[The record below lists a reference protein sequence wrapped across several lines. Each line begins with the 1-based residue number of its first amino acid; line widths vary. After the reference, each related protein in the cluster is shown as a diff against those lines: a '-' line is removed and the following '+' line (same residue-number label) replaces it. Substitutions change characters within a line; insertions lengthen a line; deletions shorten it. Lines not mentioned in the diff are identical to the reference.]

1 VPKKAKAKVIKL
13 PTKSS
18 KKKVAVSKSRP
29 KKPHWFRMESFWEKN
44 AQSVMKVGDEDI
56 VLCGWVPPYNDVA
69 VCLVPPS
76 ITQQQGL
83 ALQKIL
89 EANLRAPC
97 LVLTSNTQLVR
108 LKQIPEAEALRIM
121 EEGAPDAIVQ
131 VTKEEGREE
140 EGREEEED
148 QADESA
154 DRPA

>member
-1 VPKKAKAKVIKL
+1 VSEKKAKPKAKVIKL
-13 PTKSS
+13 P
-18 KKKVAVSKSRP
+18 KKKGAPRKPSRP
-29 KKPHWFRMESFWEKN
+29 KKPHWYRMESFWEKN

-69 VCLVPPS
+69 VCVVPPS

-97 LVLTSNTQLVR
+97 LVLTNNTQLVR

-131 VTKEEGREE
+131 VSKEGAEGE
-140 EGREEEED
+140 
-148 QADESA
+148 ADPGPTGAPE
-154 DRPA
+154 

>member
-1 VPKKAKAKVIKL
+1 MPKKDKAEVIKL
-13 PTKSS
+13 PTKSR
-18 KKKVAVSKSRP
+18 KVAVKARP
-29 KKPHWFRMESFWEKN
+29 KKPRWHRMEAFWEKG

-69 VCLVPPS
+69 VCVVPPS

-108 LKQIPEAEALRIM
+108 LKPIPEAEALRIM
-121 EEGAPDAIVQ
+121 KEGTPDAIVQ
-131 VTKEEGREE
+131 VSKEEG
-140 EGREEEED
+140 
-148 QADESA
+148 ADEA
-154 DRPA
+154 DPGPVGAS